1 MKISNHLP
9 NPVLCR
15 VKKNGPAE
23 RARAVQPVPIRD
35 EDSANLSGWAQDLV
49 KLLSQ
54 SDAVPEA
61 ESRKVEA
68 IRQAVA
74 ESRYLVSSELLAE
87 RLLSRLTEYRAL
99 SR

>member
-35 EDSANLSGWAQDLV
+35 EDSANLSGWAQDLGR
-49 KLLSQ
+49 LLSQ
-54 SDAVPEA
+54 SDAVAEA
-61 ESRKVEA
+61 ESRKVDA

-74 ESRYLVSSELLAE
+74 ESRYFVSSELLAE

>member
-15 VKKNGPAE
+15 VKKNHPAE

-35 EDSANLSGWAQDLV
+35 EDSNPSGWAQDLV

-61 ESRKVEA
+61 ESRKVDA
-68 IRQAVA
+68 IRRAVA

>member
-9 NPVLCR
+9 NSVLCR
-15 VKKNGPAE
+15 VKKNHPAE

-35 EDSANLSGWAQDLV
+35 EDSANLSDWAQDLV

-54 SDAVPEA
+54 SDAVPQA
-61 ESRKVEA
+61 ESRKVDA